1 MLCCDL
7 GTSGKTG
14 NLENTFEVAL
24 FLLKK
29 ESTTFNGNNTP
40 LFVFSTFFKKANGIK
55 IVDKVIHHFI

>member
-7 GTSGKTG
+7 GTFGKTG

-29 ESTTFNGNNTP
+29 ESTNFNENSTP
-40 LFVFSTFFKKANGIK
+40 LFVFSTFFKKANSVK

>member
-7 GTSGKTG
+7 GTFGKTG

-29 ESTTFNGNNTP
+29 ESTTFNLCFP
-40 LFVFSTFFKKANGIK
+40 RFLKKLMVLK
-55 IVDKVIHHFI
+55 L

>member
-7 GTSGKTG
+7 GTFGKTG

-29 ESTTFNGNNTP
+29 ESTNFNENSTP
-40 LFVFSTFFKKANGIK
+40 LFVFSTFFKKANG
-55 IVDKVIHHFI
+55 V